1 MKTARALA
9 FSLFAGPA
17 AAAAQIDLPPTA
29 RLSAERQSAADSH
42 AIAVSPWRDGRLEV
56 LVTEGA
62 VRQEAYILP
71 ATSLTTLQLIAP
83 LRDSLQARG
92 YRILFECAD
101 TDCGGFDFRYA
112 LDLLPEPDM
121 HVDLGDYRYV
131 AAERAEERIALVA
144 SRSAT
149 AGYLHITEITPAA
162 AAPDGPTV
170 ADGAETP
177 TPLPG
182 TIGPALNASGR
193 AVLDGL
199 VFRTGSALLDDVA
212 FPALL
217 ELANYLRASPATK
230 VVLVGHT
237 DAVGTLEANTALSR
251 RRAQAVVDRLTTAHG
266 IAPNRLSAEG
276 VGYLVPRALNT
287 TSEGRALNR
296 RVEVVRVN

>member
-1 MKTARALA
+1 MKAALSLILALTAA
-9 FSLFAGPA
+9 PA
-17 AAAAQIDLPPTA
+17 AAVQLDLPPTA
-29 RLSAERQSAADSH
+29 QLSADQQSPADSH

-62 VRQEAYILP
+62 VRQEAWILP
-71 ATSLTTLQLIAP
+71 ATSLTTLQLIEP
-83 LRDSLQARG
+83 LRAGLQARG

-121 HVDLGDYRYV
+121 HVDLGDYRYL
-131 AAERAEERIALVA
+131 AAERNDERVALVA
-144 SRSAT
+144 SRSAS
-149 AGYLHITEITPAA
+149 AGYLHVTAVTPAA
-162 AAPDGPTV
+162 AA
-170 ADGAETP
+170 ADAPALSDAAATP
-177 TPLPG
+177 TRPG
-182 TIGPALNASGR
+182 AIAPALDTAGR

-217 ELANYLRASPATK
+217 ELANYLRSAPDIN

-237 DAVGTLEANTALSR
+237 DAEGTLEANAALSR
-251 RRAQAVVDRLTTAHG
+251 RRAQAVVERLTGAHG
-266 IAPNRLSAEG
+266 IAPGRLSAEG
-276 VGYLVPRALNT
+276 VGFLVPRALNT
-287 TSEGRALNR
+287 TAEGRALNR